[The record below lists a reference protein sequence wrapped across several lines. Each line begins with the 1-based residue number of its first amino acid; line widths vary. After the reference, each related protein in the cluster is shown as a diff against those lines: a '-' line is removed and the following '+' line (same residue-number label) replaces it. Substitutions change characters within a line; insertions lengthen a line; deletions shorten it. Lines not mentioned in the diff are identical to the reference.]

1 MQRITTAI
9 LGITQKNTIGTRS
22 TKLRRIFT
30 HFRWYLVVAGI
41 AGTLIAVTLLVTSS
55 LLATSHRN
63 PYDINQNDMIEW
75 VEMEKAV
82 WDYMVDGTITQAQAV
97 DEVLRLL
104 AGIPALV
111 NPPTHRPSSQPSPT
125 IGAHPTT
132 VPTATQAPTATPI
145 PTLVA
150 PTITYTMGN
159 TAGLQISWSYPEALA
174 SLVTGY
180 EVQYSLLGEEY
191 NYSASRGAHGHGVNG
206 NIPIGAEVA
215 LRVRAHSK
223 TASSAW
229 ATGNAHDTST
239 YTNAYDNGCL
249 GREKLDSDTPSDI
262 RMAAMFRNSPRP
274 EREPWEEPKAP
285 KFEYGFILRNVD
297 GEEPGPLDS
306 GGLIAKVDSDG
317 FWHVEVRSGY
327 VWTDGGWQGS
337 YQNLLIGTSWWGNK
351 GASIL
356 LSSGIWPKPVCPLT
370 WSPRP

>member
-1 MQRITTAI
+1 M
-9 LGITQKNTIGTRS
+9 
-22 TKLRRIFT
+22 
-30 HFRWYLVVAGI
+30 VV
-41 AGTLIAVTLLVTSS
+41 
-55 LLATSHRN
+55 
-63 PYDINQNDMIEW
+63 
-75 VEMEKAV
+75 
-82 WDYMVDGTITQAQAV
+82 
-97 DEVLRLL
+97 
-104 AGIPALV
+104 
-111 NPPTHRPSSQPSPT
+111 
-125 IGAHPTT
+125 
-132 VPTATQAPTATPI
+132 
-145 PTLVA
+145 
-150 PTITYTMGN
+150 
-159 TAGLQISWSYPEALA
+159 PEALA

-229 ATGNAHDTST
+229 ATEMLTIPAPIPTPTPTPRPSPT
-239 YTNAYDNGCL
+239 PSPTPMSNAYDNGCL

-317 FWHVEVRSGY
+317 FWHVAARSGY

-356 LSSGIWPKPVCPLT
+356 LSSGDLAEAGVPFDLEPEALNHLMFIASEHDYRFAVNGQDVPLAIDDEDLEAVDALMGEYYDYDT
-370 WSPRP
+370 GQWYGHYNFFRIRDDMIQPNTQIGTYTSKEEAVDGTMATIHTPLPRVACAP